1 MREPRPNA
9 PELRRAGIRDVAFG
23 RGVVVAGEVVRLCR
37 LPKDITAH
45 LTDTGMRER

>member
-1 MREPRPNA
+1 MFFT
-9 PELRRAGIRDVAFG
+9 AGTVRNIWII
-23 RGVVVAGEVVRLCR
+23 VAGMVVIAAGELARLFR

>member
-1 MREPRPNA
+1 MLLLMFFTASSMKNIWVIV
-9 PELRRAGIRDVAFG
+9 AGMVII
-23 RGVVVAGEVVRLCR
+23 VAGEVVRLCR